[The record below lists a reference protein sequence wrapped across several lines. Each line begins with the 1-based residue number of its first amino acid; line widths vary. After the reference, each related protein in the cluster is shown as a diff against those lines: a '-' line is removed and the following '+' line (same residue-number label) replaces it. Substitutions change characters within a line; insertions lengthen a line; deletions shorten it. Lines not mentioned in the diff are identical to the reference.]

1 MSKADNSETMP
12 KTNIYTLGGTVLI
25 KIQGSS
31 AKQLLSLINCFE
43 YSAVSAGRNLMA
55 KVKQHQ
61 TEQVFMYAF
70 AMLIDQ
76 IINLYI
82 WTLLAYLAIG
92 WLMAFKIINPWQ
104 PVVRMIIDALSR
116 IHEPL
121 LRPVRR
127 ILPDFGALDVSPI
140 VLFLLA
146 QFLRNLLHSMLSA

>member
-1 MSKADNSETMP
+1 MN
-12 KTNIYTLGGTVLI
+12 
-25 KIQGSS
+25 
-31 AKQLLSLINCFE
+31 
-43 YSAVSAGRNLMA
+43 
-55 KVKQHQ
+55 
-61 TEQVFMYAF
+61 AF
-70 AMLIDQ
+70 VMLIDQ

-140 VLFLLA
+140 VLFLIA
-146 QFLRNLLHSMLSA
+146 QFLRNLLHSMLPA

>member
-1 MSKADNSETMP
+1 MN
-12 KTNIYTLGGTVLI
+12 
-25 KIQGSS
+25 
-31 AKQLLSLINCFE
+31 
-43 YSAVSAGRNLMA
+43 
-55 KVKQHQ
+55 
-61 TEQVFMYAF
+61 AF

-82 WTLLAYLAIG
+82 WTLLAYLATG
-92 WLMAFKIINPWQ
+92 WLIAFKIINPWQ

-127 ILPDFGALDVSPI
+127 ILPDFGTLDVSPI

-146 QFLRNLLHSMLSA
+146 QFLRNLLYSMLLA

>member
-1 MSKADNSETMP
+1 
-12 KTNIYTLGGTVLI
+12 
-25 KIQGSS
+25 
-31 AKQLLSLINCFE
+31 
-43 YSAVSAGRNLMA
+43 
-55 KVKQHQ
+55 
-61 TEQVFMYAF
+61 MYAL

-127 ILPDFGALDVSPI
+127 ILPDLGALDVSPI

-146 QFLRNLLHSMLSA
+146 QFLRNLLHSMLPA

>member
-1 MSKADNSETMP
+1 MFT
-12 KTNIYTLGGTVLI
+12 
-25 KIQGSS
+25 
-31 AKQLLSLINCFE
+31 
-43 YSAVSAGRNLMA
+43 GRSLMA
-55 KVKQHQ
+55 QVMQTQ
-61 TEQVFMYAF
+61 TEQAFMYAF

-76 IINLYI
+76 VINLYI
-82 WTLLAYLAIG
+82 WTLLAYLATG
-92 WLMAFKIINPWQ
+92 WLIAFKIINPWQ

-146 QFLRNLLHSMLSA
+146 QFLRNLLNTVLLA

>member
-1 MSKADNSETMP
+1 
-12 KTNIYTLGGTVLI
+12 
-25 KIQGSS
+25 
-31 AKQLLSLINCFE
+31 
-43 YSAVSAGRNLMA
+43 
-55 KVKQHQ
+55 
-61 TEQVFMYAF
+61 MYAF
-70 AMLIDQ
+70 AMLFDQ

-82 WTLLAYLAIG
+82 WTLLAYLVTG
-92 WLMAFKIINPWQ
+92 WLIAFKIINPWQ
-104 PVVRMIIDALSR
+104 PIVRMTIDALSR

>member
-1 MSKADNSETMP
+1 MV
-12 KTNIYTLGGTVLI
+12 GTVLI

-31 AKQLLSLINCFE
+31 EKQLLLLINRFE
-43 YSAVSAGRNLMA
+43 YSELSAGRDLMA
-55 KVKQHQ
+55 KAKQHE

-92 WLMAFKIINPWQ
+92 WLIAFKILNPWQ

-116 IHEPL
+116 MHEPI

-146 QFLRNLLHSMLSA
+146 QFFRNLLHSMLPA

>member
-1 MSKADNSETMP
+1 M
-12 KTNIYTLGGTVLI
+12 
-25 KIQGSS
+25 
-31 AKQLLSLINCFE
+31 INCFE
-43 YSAVSAGRNLMA
+43 YSAFSAGRNLMA

-92 WLMAFKIINPWQ
+92 WLMAFRIINPWQ

-116 IHEPL
+116 IHEPF

-140 VLFLLA
+140 VLFLFA

>member
-1 MSKADNSETMP
+1 
-12 KTNIYTLGGTVLI
+12 
-25 KIQGSS
+25 
-31 AKQLLSLINCFE
+31 
-43 YSAVSAGRNLMA
+43 
-55 KVKQHQ
+55 
-61 TEQVFMYAF
+61 MYAF

-127 ILPDFGALDVSPI
+127 ILPDFGALDISPI

-146 QFLRNLLHSMLSA
+146 QFLRNLLHSMLPA

>member
-1 MSKADNSETMP
+1 MN
-12 KTNIYTLGGTVLI
+12 
-25 KIQGSS
+25 
-31 AKQLLSLINCFE
+31 
-43 YSAVSAGRNLMA
+43 
-55 KVKQHQ
+55 
-61 TEQVFMYAF
+61 AF
-70 AMLIDQ
+70 VMLIDQ

-146 QFLRNLLHSMLSA
+146 QFLRNLLHSMLPA

>member
-1 MSKADNSETMP
+1 MN
-12 KTNIYTLGGTVLI
+12 
-25 KIQGSS
+25 
-31 AKQLLSLINCFE
+31 
-43 YSAVSAGRNLMA
+43 
-55 KVKQHQ
+55 
-61 TEQVFMYAF
+61 AF

-82 WTLLAYLAIG
+82 WTLLAYLAAG
-92 WLMAFKIINPWQ
+92 WLIAFKVVNPWQ
-104 PVVRMIIDALSR
+104 PVVRVIIDTLSR

-146 QFLRNLLHSMLSA
+146 QFLRNLLHSTLST